1 MRTKINILNTTT
13 IIHNHNLKKNTKHI
27 YTAKHINNANN
38 NSLIKNK
45 HTNNTSKSETKIT
58 KKNKK

>member
-1 MRTKINILNTTT
+1 MRTKLNILNTTT
-13 IIHNHNLKKNTKHI
+13 IIYNHNLKKNTKHI

-45 HTNNTSKSETKIT
+45 HTNNTSKTKTKIS